1 MFGLTVAWVSA
12 LRLSECGP
20 QIVLMLCSRTK
31 RGSFLD
37 FHRGSFLAFMSTSL
51 IYGFPP
57 VSPSYS
63 STIRPVAF
71 LRQSEGRL

>member
-1 MFGLTVAWVSA
+1 MFVVTVAWVSV
-12 LRLSECGP
+12 LRLAECGP

-31 RGSFLD
+31 RGSFLA

-51 IYGFPP
+51 IYSFPP

-63 STIRPVAF
+63 SDQLPV
-71 LRQSEGRL
+71 